1 MKKGHLRIEQWLH
14 GGYQGSPQ
22 WWLKGWVRTSKRLHS
37 RCVQGAARSLASPYQ
52 SEKGKIKGDK
62 TWRWPEVWPW
72 YPYLLV
78 LECWLLHWKIWKA
91 PQKCWSEEG
100 HNLNYL
106 STESLWLLCG
116 EYGVGKQIYKHRES
130 WRGLVQFSSVQ
141 SLSHVQLFV
150 NPWTTAHQASLSI
163 TNSWSL
169 PKPMSIESVMPPT
182 ISSSVVPFSYCPQ
195 SFPASGSFQMSQ
207 LFASGG
213 QSIGVSASAS
223 VFPMITQDW
232 SPLGWTG

>member
-141 SLSHVQLFV
+141 SLSHIQLFA
-150 NPWTTAHQASLSI
+150 NPWTTARQASLSI

-182 ISSSVVPFSYCPQ
+182 ISASVIPFSSCLQ

-223 VFPMITQDW
+223 VLPMNIQVF
-232 SPLGWTG
+232 L